1 MVDQLQNYKS
11 RRVTI
16 SSAATDLKS
25 LFKFKDVLTLMIKI
39 CSDFDRDCVGYITW
53 TQIHFF
59 LGYFF
64 IRR

>member
-25 LFKFKDVLTLMIKI
+25 LFKSKEVVMLIIKV
-39 CSDFDRDCVGYITW
+39 CSDLDRDCAG
-53 TQIHFF
+53 
-59 LGYFF
+59 
-64 IRR
+64 

>member
-1 MVDQLQNYKS
+1 MVDQLHNYKS

-25 LFKFKDVLTLMIKI
+25 LFKSKEVVMLIIKV
-39 CSDFDRDCVGYITW
+39 CSDLDRDCAGYITW